1 MTVRCTL
8 ECKLQ
13 ICKDTVEQV
22 TIWKV
27 SGNSV
32 HKLESLSSC
41 YRVYCIISSVSSK
54 SRKHVCGSGWDQK
67 IGSVQFET

>member
-13 ICKDTVEQV
+13 IDKDTGEQV
-22 TIWKV
+22 TIWEV
-27 SGNSV
+27 SAKSV

-41 YRVYCIISSVSSK
+41 YRVHYIISSVSSN
-54 SRKHVCGSGWDQK
+54 SG
-67 IGSVQFET
+67 